1 MMDAVHL
8 EVFDELIR
16 QLHADGLSRAAESI
30 SGVREAAW
38 STSSE
43 MMGELGI
50 AVLKIQAETPRPSR
64 ALHESLGRCM
74 AEVRKIW
81 PDVELP

>member
-1 MMDAVHL
+1 MKVHL
-8 EVFDELIR
+8 EVFDELAR
-16 QLHADGLSRAAESI
+16 QLHADGLPAAAESI
-30 SGVREAAW
+30 SDLRKVAW

-50 AVLKIQAETPRPSR
+50 AVLKIQAETPSPSR
-64 ALHESLGRCM
+64 ALQEILGRCM

-81 PDVELP
+81 PDMELP

>member
-1 MMDAVHL
+1 MDAVRL

-16 QLHADGLSRAAESI
+16 QLHADGLSSAADSI
-30 SGVREAAW
+30 SGLRKAAW
-38 STSSE
+38 PTSSE

-50 AVLKIQAETPRPSR
+50 AVSKIQAETPRPSR
-64 ALHESLGRCM
+64 ALQESLGRCM

-81 PDVELP
+81 PDMELP